1 MAALHLPVAQQLPG
15 FFESF
20 SRSSLLDCQGDI
32 AHDIRPRGLWMKFE
46 TPSRRAFLRFVA
58 ASPLLTMQLPDDFVI
73 SNPEQAINVLDFE
86 AAAKKALPPA
96 HWGYLTTGVD
106 DDATLKANLEG
117 FSHYQLRP
125 RRLVDTTKIDMS
137 VDLFGSKWE
146 TPIVL
151 APSGTLF
158 HPEGPLPVARAA
170 QKQKTLQILGG
181 FQERNQAI
189 EKVMDARGGPVWYQ
203 LYASQ
208 DWATTESTVKRIE
221 RAGCPVMVWT
231 VDILGGRNLETVQ
244 RFRRLDTRDC
254 RSCHATDP
262 QVRPGQA
269 GQNTLTWETLRRL
282 KNTTSMK
289 ILVKGIETAED
300 AELCVRYG
308 ADGIVVSNHGGRGT
322 DSGRA
327 TIDSLPDVVRAVR
340 GRIPVLVDGGFRRGT
355 DVFKALA
362 LCARAICIGRPYM
375 WGVAAFGQP
384 GVETVLAILRRE
396 FNLVMAECGKRSIAE
411 IDGGAILRVRG

>member
-1 MAALHLPVAQQLPG
+1 MNHQ
-15 FFESF
+15 
-20 SRSSLLDCQGDI
+20 
-32 AHDIRPRGLWMKFE
+32 
-46 TPSRRAFLRFVA
+46 TPSRRAFLRFLA
-58 ASPLLTMQLPDDFVI
+58 ASPLLGLQLPDEFVI
-73 SNPEQAINVLDFE
+73 SSPEQAIDVLDFE
-86 AAAKKALPPA
+86 AAARKALPPA

-106 DDATLKANLEG
+106 DDATLRANLEG

-137 VDLFGSKWE
+137 VDLFGTKWE

-170 QKQKTLQILGG
+170 QKQRTLQILGG
-181 FQERNQAI
+181 FQERNQSI

-208 DWATTESTVKRIE
+208 DWATTEQTVKRIE

-254 RSCHATDP
+254 MSCHTTDP

-308 ADGIVVSNHGGRGT
+308 ADGVIVSNHGGRAT
-322 DSGRA
+322 NSGRA
-327 TIDSLPDVVRAVR
+327 TIDSLPDVLRVVR

-362 LCARAICIGRPYM
+362 LGARAICIGRPYM

-396 FNLVMAECGKRSIAE
+396 FNLVMAECGKKSIAE
-411 IDGGAILRVRG
+411 IDGGSILRR

>member
-1 MAALHLPVAQQLPG
+1 MT
-15 FFESF
+15 FDTS
-20 SRSSLLDCQGDI
+20 
-32 AHDIRPRGLWMKFE
+32 
-46 TPSRRAFLRFVA
+46 SRRAFLRFLA
-58 ASPLLTMQLPDDFVI
+58 ASPLLALQQPDDFVI

-86 AAAKKALPPA
+86 AAARKALPPA

-125 RRLVDTTKIDMS
+125 RRLVDTTKIDIS
-137 VDLFGSKWE
+137 VELFGTKWE
-146 TPIVL
+146 TPVVL

-208 DWATTESTVKRIE
+208 DWPTTEQTVKRIE
-221 RAGCPVMVWT
+221 RSGCPVMVWT

-244 RFRRLDTRDC
+244 RLRRLDTRQC
-254 RSCHATDP
+254 MSCHTTDP

-289 ILVKGIETAED
+289 ILVKGIETPED

-308 ADGIVVSNHGGRGT
+308 ADGVIVSNHGGRAT
-322 DSGRA
+322 NSGRA

-340 GRIPVLVDGGFRRGT
+340 GRMPVLVDGGFRRGT

-362 LCARAICIGRPYM
+362 LGARAVCIGRPYM

-384 GVETVLAILRRE
+384 GVETVLGILRRE
-396 FNLVMAECGKRSIAE
+396 FNLVMAECGKKSVAE
-411 IDGGAILRVRG
+411 IDGGAVLRAR

>member
-1 MAALHLPVAQQLPG
+1 MNHQ
-15 FFESF
+15 
-20 SRSSLLDCQGDI
+20 
-32 AHDIRPRGLWMKFE
+32 
-46 TPSRRAFLRFVA
+46 TPSRRAFLRFLA
-58 ASPLLTMQLPDDFVI
+58 ASPLLGLQLPDDFVI
-73 SNPEQAINVLDFE
+73 SSPEQAIDVLDFE
-86 AAAKKALPPA
+86 AAARKALPPA

-106 DDATLKANLEG
+106 DDATLRANLEG

-137 VDLFGSKWE
+137 VDLFGTKWE
-146 TPIVL
+146 TPVVL

-170 QKQKTLQILGG
+170 QKQRTLQILGG
-181 FQERNQAI
+181 FQERNQSI

-208 DWATTESTVKRIE
+208 DWATTEQTVKRIE

-254 RSCHATDP
+254 MSCHSTDP

-289 ILVKGIETAED
+289 ILVKGIETPED

-308 ADGIVVSNHGGRGT
+308 ADGVIVSNHGGRAT
-322 DSGRA
+322 NSGRA
-327 TIDSLPDVVRAVR
+327 TIDSLPDVLRVVR

-362 LCARAICIGRPYM
+362 LGARAICIGRPYM

-396 FNLVMAECGKRSIAE
+396 FNLVMAECGKKSIAE
-411 IDGGAILRVRG
+411 IDGGSILRR

>member
-1 MAALHLPVAQQLPG
+1 MT
-15 FFESF
+15 FDTS
-20 SRSSLLDCQGDI
+20 
-32 AHDIRPRGLWMKFE
+32 
-46 TPSRRAFLRFVA
+46 SRRAFLRFLA
-58 ASPLLTMQLPDDFVI
+58 ASPLLALQQPDDFVI

-86 AAAKKALPPA
+86 AAARKALPPA

-137 VDLFGSKWE
+137 VELFGTKWE
-146 TPIVL
+146 TPVVL

-208 DWATTESTVKRIE
+208 DWPTTEQTVKRIE

-244 RFRRLDTRDC
+244 RLRRLDTRQC
-254 RSCHATDP
+254 MSCHTTDP

-289 ILVKGIETAED
+289 ILVKGIETPED

-308 ADGIVVSNHGGRGT
+308 ADGVIVSNHGGRAT
-322 DSGRA
+322 NSGRA

-340 GRIPVLVDGGFRRGT
+340 GRMPVLVDGGFRRGT

-362 LCARAICIGRPYM
+362 LGARAVCIGRPYM

-384 GVETVLAILRRE
+384 GVETVLGILRRE
-396 FNLVMAECGKRSIAE
+396 FNLVMAECGKKSVAE
-411 IDGGAILRVRG
+411 IDGSAILKAR

>member
-1 MAALHLPVAQQLPG
+1 MT
-15 FFESF
+15 FDTS
-20 SRSSLLDCQGDI
+20 
-32 AHDIRPRGLWMKFE
+32 
-46 TPSRRAFLRFVA
+46 SRRAFLRFLA
-58 ASPLLTMQLPDDFVI
+58 ASPLLALQQPDDFVI

-86 AAAKKALPPA
+86 AAARKALPPA

-137 VDLFGSKWE
+137 VELFGTKWE
-146 TPIVL
+146 TPVVL

-208 DWATTESTVKRIE
+208 EWPTTEQTVKRIE

-244 RFRRLDTRDC
+244 RLRRLDTRQC
-254 RSCHATDP
+254 MSCHTTDP

-289 ILVKGIETAED
+289 ILVKGIETPED

-308 ADGIVVSNHGGRGT
+308 ADGVIVSNHGGRAT
-322 DSGRA
+322 NSGRA

-340 GRIPVLVDGGFRRGT
+340 GRMPVLVDGGFRRGT

-362 LCARAICIGRPYM
+362 LGARAVCIGRPYM

-384 GVETVLAILRRE
+384 GVETVLGILRRE
-396 FNLVMAECGKRSIAE
+396 LNLVMAECGKKSVAE
-411 IDGGAILRVRG
+411 IDGSAILRAR

>member
-1 MAALHLPVAQQLPG
+1 MNLQ
-15 FFESF
+15 
-20 SRSSLLDCQGDI
+20 
-32 AHDIRPRGLWMKFE
+32 
-46 TPSRRAFLRFVA
+46 TPSRRAFLRFLA
-58 ASPLLTMQLPDDFVI
+58 ASPLLGLQLPDDFVI
-73 SNPEQAINVLDFE
+73 SSPEQAIDVLDFE
-86 AAAKKALPPA
+86 AAARKALPPA

-106 DDATLKANLEG
+106 DDATLRANLEG

-137 VDLFGSKWE
+137 VELFGTKWE
-146 TPIVL
+146 TPVVL

-170 QKQKTLQILGG
+170 QKQRTLQILGG
-181 FQERNQAI
+181 FQERNQSI

-208 DWATTESTVKRIE
+208 DWATTEQTVKRIE

-254 RSCHATDP
+254 MSCHSTDP

-289 ILVKGIETAED
+289 ILVKGIETPED

-308 ADGIVVSNHGGRGT
+308 ADGVIVSNHGGRAT
-322 DSGRA
+322 NSGRA
-327 TIDSLPDVVRAVR
+327 TIDSLPDVLRVVR

-362 LCARAICIGRPYM
+362 LGARAICIGRPYM

-384 GVETVLAILRRE
+384 GVEAVLAILRRE
-396 FNLVMAECGKRSIAE
+396 FNLVMAECGKKSIAE
-411 IDGGAILRVRG
+411 IDAGSILRR

>member
-1 MAALHLPVAQQLPG
+1 MNPQ
-15 FFESF
+15 
-20 SRSSLLDCQGDI
+20 
-32 AHDIRPRGLWMKFE
+32 
-46 TPSRRAFLRFVA
+46 TPSRRAFLRFLA
-58 ASPLLTMQLPDDFVI
+58 ASPLLGLQLPDDFVI
-73 SNPEQAINVLDFE
+73 SSPEQAIDVLDFE
-86 AAAKKALPPA
+86 AAARKALPPA

-106 DDATLKANLEG
+106 DDATLRANLEG

-137 VDLFGSKWE
+137 VELFGTKWE
-146 TPIVL
+146 TPVVL

-170 QKQKTLQILGG
+170 QKQRTLQILGG
-181 FQERNQAI
+181 FQERNQSI

-208 DWATTESTVKRIE
+208 DWATTEQTVKRIE

-254 RSCHATDP
+254 MSCHTTDP

-289 ILVKGIETAED
+289 ILVKGIETPED
-300 AELCVRYG
+300 AELCIRYG
-308 ADGIVVSNHGGRGT
+308 ADGVIVSNHGGRAT
-322 DSGRA
+322 NSGRA
-327 TIDSLPDVVRAVR
+327 TIDSLPDVLRAVR

-362 LCARAICIGRPYM
+362 LGARAICIGRPYM

-396 FNLVMAECGKRSIAE
+396 FNLVMAECGKKSIAE
-411 IDGGAILRVRG
+411 IDGGSILRR